1 MSKNRTVIYLIRH
14 SEPLNDKKYIS
25 SSDSLQIEN
34 EKNPLSVEGEEKA
47 KKLCLIGE
55 MQNIDLVISSNYVR
69 AISTAKYL
77 AHQNKI
83 DINIIEDF
91 GERKFGINSW
101 DEKPKNF
108 TQRQLEDENYKMP
121 NGESRKETADRMYN
135 ALFKVLNEYSG
146 KRIAIVSHGTAIT
159 YLFMKM
165 FNYKKG
171 TMNIQFN
178 GKSIIDENFIW
189 NAPEVFKLVFDDNEL
204 IDVRNVRW

>member
-1 MSKNRTVIYLIRH
+1 MNNKINI
-14 SEPLNDKKYIS
+14 NN
-25 SSDSLQIEN
+25 SDELQIEN
-34 EKNPLSVEGEEKA
+34 EKNPLSVDGEEKA
-47 KKLCLIGE
+47 KQLSLIDE
-55 MQNIDLVISSNYVR
+55 MKNIELVISSNYVR

-77 AHQNKI
+77 AHQNKL

-121 NGESRKETADRMYN
+121 NGEFRSEVADRMYN
-135 ALFKVLNEYSG
+135 ALLKILNRYRG
-146 KRIAIVSHGTAIT
+146 KRIAIDSHGTAIT

-178 GKSIIDENFIW
+178 ELRN
-189 NAPEVFKLVFDDNEL
+189 KLNDCVMK
-204 IDVRNVRW
+204 RNSLHQTINNNPNNYGS

>member
-1 MSKNRTVIYLIRH
+1 
-14 SEPLNDKKYIS
+14 
-25 SSDSLQIEN
+25 
-34 EKNPLSVEGEEKA
+34 
-47 KKLCLIGE
+47 

-77 AHQNKI
+77 AHQNKL

-108 TQRQLEDENYKMP
+108 TQRQLEDENYKMS

-135 ALFKVLNEYSG
+135 ALLKILNRYPG

-178 GKSIIDENFIW
+178 RKSIIDENFIW

-204 IDVRNVRW
+204 IDVKNIKN

>member
-47 KKLCLIGE
+47 KKLSLTDE

-83 DINIIEDF
+83 YINIIEDF

-108 TQRQLEDENYKMP
+108 TQRQLEDENYKMS

-135 ALFKVLNEYSG
+135 ALLKILNKYPG

-165 FNYKKG
+165 FNCKKG

-178 GKSIIDENFIW
+178 GKTIIDENFVW
-189 NAPEVFKLVFDDNEL
+189 NVPEVFKLVFDDNEL

>member
-1 MSKNRTVIYLIRH
+1 
-14 SEPLNDKKYIS
+14 
-25 SSDSLQIEN
+25 
-34 EKNPLSVEGEEKA
+34 
-47 KKLCLIGE
+47 

-77 AHQNKI
+77 AHQNKL

-135 ALFKVLNEYSG
+135 ALLKILNRYPG

-178 GKSIIDENFIW
+178 RKSIIDENFIW

>member
-1 MSKNRTVIYLIRH
+1 MNNKINI
-14 SEPLNDKKYIS
+14 NN
-25 SSDSLQIEN
+25 SDELQIEN
-34 EKNPLSVEGEEKA
+34 EKNPLSVDGEEKA
-47 KKLCLIGE
+47 KQLSLIDE
-55 MQNIDLVISSNYVR
+55 MKNIELVISSNYVR

-135 ALFKVLNEYSG
+135 SLFKILNEYHG

-204 IDVRNVRW
+204 IDIKNIKN

>member
-1 MSKNRTVIYLIRH
+1 
-14 SEPLNDKKYIS
+14 
-25 SSDSLQIEN
+25 
-34 EKNPLSVEGEEKA
+34 
-47 KKLCLIGE
+47 

-77 AHQNKI
+77 AHQNKL

-91 GERKFGINSW
+91 EERKFGINSW
-101 DEKPKNF
+101 DEKPKDF

-121 NGESRKETADRMYN
+121 NGESRSEVADRMYN
-135 ALFKVLNEYSG
+135 ALFKILNECPG

-165 FNYKKG
+165 LNYKKG

-178 GKSIIDENFIW
+178 GKTIIDENFIW
-189 NAPEVFKLVFDDNEL
+189 NTPEVFKLVFDDNEL
-204 IDVRNVRW
+204 IDIKNIRW

>member
-1 MSKNRTVIYLIRH
+1 
-14 SEPLNDKKYIS
+14 
-25 SSDSLQIEN
+25 
-34 EKNPLSVEGEEKA
+34 
-47 KKLCLIGE
+47 

-77 AHQNKI
+77 AHKNKI

-135 ALFKVLNEYSG
+135 VLIGVLNEYSG
-146 KRIAIVSHGTAIT
+146 KKVAIVSHATAIT

-171 TMNIQFN
+171 TMVIQFN

-204 IDVRNVRW
+204 IDIINIKN